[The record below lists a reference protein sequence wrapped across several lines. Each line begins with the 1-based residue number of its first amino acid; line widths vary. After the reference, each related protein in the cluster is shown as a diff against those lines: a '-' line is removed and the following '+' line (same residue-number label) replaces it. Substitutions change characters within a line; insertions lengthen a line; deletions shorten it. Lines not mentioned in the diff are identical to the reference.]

1 MRLKHS
7 LDEAP
12 KFLILAPDEE
22 RIAEIIDRF
31 LIISRNKNL
40 HIMGLDRNRDM
51 EDEIQ
56 DLVLGV
62 DIVVATPSRARAVYL
77 KLGLNLNRIQTFVI
91 DDAEEIVKQGM
102 QTNVREL
109 AQSCGKV
116 QYLTFGSVENDKLH
130 AMIDGFMPFA
140 TVIEVG
146 KSDENKFETLELL
159 AYQVPNQAVKIKLL
173 NTIMR
178 DDEVFD
184 KVVVFVNSPL
194 AAHDLL
200 EQSDVRKGE
209 AAILQPTIDG
219 DLGFNNIN
227 DFKHS
232 SECRILFI
240 ADGGQRKVNLK
251 GIPFIFHYELPEDD
265 DVFVQ
270 HVVKISDNNDAFSIS
285 LVTPAE
291 MIRLEKIA
299 GRLETE
305 ISNRPLPDDLIID

>member
-1 MRLKHS
+1 MDELGYFSAKEFQLKSFSRIMGGHNIIGIAPEGAGKTTTYVLAILMRLKHS

-116 QYLTFGSVENDKLH
+116 QYLTFGSVENDKLR
-130 AMIDGFMPFA
+130 PSRRSL
-140 TVIEVG
+140 
-146 KSDENKFETLELL
+146 KL
-159 AYQVPNQAVKIKLL
+159 ANPMKI
-173 NTIMR
+173 
-178 DDEVFD
+178 
-184 KVVVFVNSPL
+184 
-194 AAHDLL
+194 
-200 EQSDVRKGE
+200 
-209 AAILQPTIDG
+209 
-219 DLGFNNIN
+219 
-227 DFKHS
+227 
-232 SECRILFI
+232 
-240 ADGGQRKVNLK
+240 NLK
-251 GIPFIFHYELPEDD
+251 H
-265 DVFVQ
+265 
-270 HVVKISDNNDAFSIS
+270 
-285 LVTPAE
+285 
-291 MIRLEKIA
+291 
-299 GRLETE
+299 
-305 ISNRPLPDDLIID
+305 